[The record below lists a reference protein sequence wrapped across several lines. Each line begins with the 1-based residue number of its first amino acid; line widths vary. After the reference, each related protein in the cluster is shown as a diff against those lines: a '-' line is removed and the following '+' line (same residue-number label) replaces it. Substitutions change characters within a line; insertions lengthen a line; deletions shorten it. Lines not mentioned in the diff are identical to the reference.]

1 MNHFICVFELTGTW
15 GHAAIGSSTAANEQ
29 LINYLFES
37 IAFVLKIMDRWS
49 DAMTYH
55 EQHDAKMGGTNVSNG
70 NNRMEL
76 NFVLEELI
84 VRFFISRKIHSKVY
98 VKELLLNGIKVN
110 VEFIIDDMNP
120 SRRVRQSY
128 ACRHV
133 YHASYASR
141 HIALRVAVVSCVAP

>member
-1 MNHFICVFELTGTW
+1 MNHFISVFELTGTW

-76 NFVLEELI
+76 NFELEELI
-84 VRFFISRKIHSKVY
+84 VRFFISRKIAKS
-98 VKELLLNGIKVN
+98 
-110 VEFIIDDMNP
+110 M
-120 SRRVRQSY
+120 
-128 ACRHV
+128 
-133 YHASYASR
+133 
-141 HIALRVAVVSCVAP
+141 